1 MKSIGIIKAF
11 AFLICF
17 ILAAEIVNAQ
27 RVLSADTAELQI
39 IYSHERMGTIIAH
52 SFGIG
57 AGYRWGTNTT
67 AFRTRVISTEV
78 VSFRS
83 PKQIKTINPYYNNA
97 KRYVYGKMNEVFFV
111 RAGIAN
117 KQLINRKPLW
127 GGVEVRWLYE
137 GGATLGIEKPYYLFV
152 ISFYQGIGD
161 NLSYSIETQRFD
173 PAFLSWDD
181 IYGRAPFTRG
191 IGEISLKPG
200 VYVKSAFNFEFGEVR
215 TRMQAFEAGVVFELF
230 PQGVTIMA
238 DDANNRFFWSFYI
251 SMSLGSRFNKF

>member
-1 MKSIGIIKAF
+1 MKSLCVIKATALLVF
-11 AFLICF
+11 CLTAVNSAIGQRA
-17 ILAAEIVNAQ
+17 LAA
-27 RVLSADTAELQI
+27 DTSELQI
-39 IYSHERMGTIIAH
+39 IYSHERMGTAIAH
-52 SFGIG
+52 SFGLG
-57 AGYRWGTNTT
+57 AGFRWGTNRN
-67 AFRTRVISTEV
+67 AFRTRVISTEL

-97 KRYVYGKMNEVFFV
+97 KRYVYGKLNEVFFL

-117 KQLINRKPLW
+117 KQLLNRKPLW

-161 NLSYSIETQRFD
+161 NLNYAIETKRFD

-181 IYGRAPFTRG
+181 IYGRAPFTKG

-200 VYVKSAFNFEFGEVR
+200 VYVKTAFNFEFGEVR
-215 TRMQAFEAGVVFELF
+215 TRMQAFEAGAILEFF
-230 PQGVTIMA
+230 PQGVVIMA
-238 DDANNRFFWSFYI
+238 NDSDNMLFWSFYI
-251 SMSLGSRFNKF
+251 SVSIGSRYNKY

>member
-1 MKSIGIIKAF
+1 MKSTVAIKAL
-11 AFLICF
+11 AFIFCCL
-17 ILAAEIVNAQ
+17 LAVQEAYAQ
-27 RVLSADTAELQI
+27 RDLAADTAELQI

-52 SFGIG
+52 SFGMG
-57 AGYRWGTNTT
+57 AGYRWGTNAT
-67 AFRTRVISTEV
+67 AFRTRVISAEF

-97 KRYVYGKMNEVFFV
+97 KRYVYGKMNDVFFL

-161 NLSYSIETQRFD
+161 NLSYSIETKRFD

-200 VYVKSAFNFEFGEVR
+200 VYIKSGFNFEFGEVR
-215 TRMQAFEAGVVFELF
+215 TRMQAFEAGFVLELF

-238 DDANNRFFWSFYI
+238 DDENNKLFWSFYI